1 MIREIQHMWF
11 NVLIVLIKAL
21 FFLTCVLTLTSLL
34 TWMERKQSAVMQD
47 RLGANRAPI
56 LGMRAFGLPHILA
69 DALKMFFKE
78 DYVPPGGDKL
88 LHTAAPMAALF
99 FALMS
104 FAAIPFG
111 DSIQIAGRKIELLVL
126 PLNVGLLFVF
136 AMMSLGIYGTF
147 LAGFS
152 SNNKYAF
159 MGGLRASSQMISYEI
174 TMGAT
179 LVGLLMIFGTLD
191 LGELN
196 RAQGALLWGWLPKW
210 GIFLQPLGFILFV
223 TAGLAETKRV
233 PFDLPEG
240 ESEIIGY
247 FLEYSSMKFG
257 AFFMADFIET
267 ILIAAL
273 IATLFFGGWQIPY
286 LQSDGFHLPW
296 GAFHALPHLLV
307 TILQMIAFAF
317 KVFFF
322 CWFLLLIRWTLP
334 RFRYDQLMRLGWKFL
349 LPVSILNIFVTAL
362 VLLLI

>member
-1 MIREIQHMWF
+1 MWIET
-11 NVLIVLIKAL
+11 LITFIKAIV
-21 FFLTCVLTLTSLL
+21 FISGVLMLTSFL

-56 LGMRAFGLPHILA
+56 LGIRAFGLFHIFA

-78 DYVPPGGDKL
+78 DYVPPGADKV
-88 LHTAAPMAALF
+88 LHTAAPFAALF

-111 DSIQIAGRKIELLVL
+111 DQVSIAGRKIVLQVL
-126 PLNVGLLFVF
+126 PLNVGLLFVL
-136 AMMSLGIYGTF
+136 AMMSMGIYGVF

-159 MGGLRASSQMISYEI
+159 LGGLRASSQMLSYEI

-191 LGELN
+191 LGEIN
-196 RAQGALLWGWLPKW
+196 RAQGELLWGWLPKW
-210 GIFLQPLGFILFV
+210 GIFLQPLGFLLFLV
-223 TAGLAETKRV
+223 AGMAETKRI

-247 FLEYSSMKFG
+247 FVEYSSMKFG
-257 AFFMADFIET
+257 AFFMTDFIET
-267 ILIAAL
+267 ILLAAL
-273 IATLFFGGWQIPY
+273 LTTLFFGGWQVPY
-286 LQSDGFHLPW
+286 LQPDGFHLP
-296 GAFHALPHLLV
+296 GGTSIELSQAMVAL
-307 TILQMIAFAF
+307 LQVGSFCL
-317 KVFFF
+317 KVFCF

-334 RFRYDQLMRLGWKFL
+334 RFRYDQLMHLGWKIM
-349 LPVSILNIFVTAL
+349 LPLSVLNIFVTGLIL
-362 VLLLI
+362 VV

>member
-1 MIREIQHMWF
+1 MW
-11 NVLIVLIKAL
+11 VDMLVVVVKAA
-21 FFLTCVLTLTSLL
+21 FLMTGVLTLTSLL

-47 RLGANRAPI
+47 RLGANRASI
-56 LGMRAFGLPHILA
+56 LGVRAFGLPHIFS

-78 DYVPPGGDKL
+78 DYVPPGGDRL
-88 LHTAAPMAALF
+88 LHTTAPMISLF
-99 FALMS
+99 FALMA

-111 DSIQIAGRKIELLVL
+111 NTVQIGGRVIDLAVV

-136 AMMSLGIYGTF
+136 AMMSLAVYGTF
-147 LAGFS
+147 LAGYS

-159 MGGLRASSQMISYEI
+159 LGGLRASGQMISYEI

-179 LVGLLMIFGTLD
+179 LIGLLIIFGTLD
-191 LGELN
+191 LQELN
-196 RAQGALLWGWLPKW
+196 RAQGELLWGWLPKW
-210 GIFLQPLGFILFV
+210 GIFLQPVGFILFAA
-223 TAGLAETKRV
+223 AGMAETKRA

-247 FLEYSSMKFG
+247 FVEYSSMKFG

-273 IATLFFGGWQIPY
+273 IATLFFGGWQVPY

-296 GAFHALPHLLV
+296 GAVYEMPHFAV
-307 TILQMIAFAF
+307 SAMQVVAFAF

-322 CWFLLLIRWTLP
+322 CWFLLLVRWTLP
-334 RFRYDQLMRLGWKFL
+334 RFRYDQLMRLGWKYM
-349 LPVSILNIFVTAL
+349 LPISVLNIFVTAIIVITL
-362 VLLLI
+362 R

>member
-1 MIREIQHMWF
+1 MWLD
-11 NVLIVLIKAL
+11 VLIVLAKAL
-21 FFLTCVLTLTSLL
+21 FFLMCILTLTSLL

-47 RLGANRAPI
+47 RLGANRASI
-56 LGMRAFGLPHILA
+56 FGVRAFGLCHIFS

-78 DYVPPGGDKL
+78 DYVPPGGDKV
-88 LHTAAPMAALF
+88 LHTAAPFAALF

-104 FAAIPFG
+104 FAVIPFG

-152 SNNKYAF
+152 SNNKFAF
-159 MGGLRASSQMISYEI
+159 LGGLRASSQMISYEI

-179 LVGLLMIFGTLD
+179 LVGLFMIFGTLD
-191 LGELN
+191 LAQIN
-196 RAQGALLWGWLPKW
+196 RAQGDLLWGFLPKW
-210 GIFLQPLGFILFV
+210 GIFLQPLGFLLFV
-223 TAGLAETKRV
+223 TAGMAETKRV

-247 FLEYSSMKFG
+247 FVEYSSMKFG

-267 ILIAAL
+267 VLIAAL
-273 IATLFFGGWQIPY
+273 IATLFFGGWQVPY
-286 LQSDGFHLPW
+286 LQANGFQLPW
-296 GAFHALPHLLV
+296 GSFHAMPHLMV
-307 TILQMIAFAF
+307 TLLQVAAFAA

-334 RFRYDQLMRLGWKFL
+334 RFRYDQLMQFGWKFL
-349 LPVSILNIFVTAL
+349 LPISVLNIFVTAF
-362 VLLLI
+362 VLLLIR

>member
-1 MIREIQHMWF
+1 MW
-11 NVLIVLIKAL
+11 LDISIVILKAL

-47 RLGANRAPI
+47 RLGANRAQI
-56 LGMRAFGLPHILA
+56 FGFRAFGLFHILA

-78 DYVPPGGDKL
+78 DFVPRGGDRL
-88 LHTAAPMAALF
+88 LHAAAPMIALF

-111 DSIQIAGRKIELLVL
+111 DSIHIAGYTVALQIF
-126 PLNVGLLFVF
+126 PFSAGLLFIF

-152 SNNKYAF
+152 SNNRFAF
-159 MGGLRASSQMISYEI
+159 LGGLRACSQMISYEI

-191 LGELN
+191 LAALN
-196 RAQGALLWGWLPKW
+196 RAQGQLLWGWLPMW
-210 GIFLQPLGFILFV
+210 GIFLQPLGFLLFLV
-223 TAGLAETKRV
+223 AGVAETKRV

-257 AFFMADFIET
+257 AFFMTDFVET

-273 IATLFFGGWQIPY
+273 LATLFFGGWQVPY
-286 LQSDGFHLPW
+286 LQADGFHFPW
-296 GAFHALPHLLV
+296 GGALALSGLAV
-307 TILQMIAFAF
+307 AVLQMSAFAL
-317 KVFFF
+317 KVVFF

-334 RFRYDQLMRLGWKFL
+334 RFRYDQLMHLGWKIL
-349 LPVSILNIFVTAL
+349 LPLSVLNIFATGFVLAL
-362 VLLLI
+362 MRH

>member
-1 MIREIQHMWF
+1 MWLDL
-11 NVLIVLIKAL
+11 LIILIKAI
-21 FFLTCVLTLTSLL
+21 FFISCVLTLTSLL
-34 TWMERKQSAVMQD
+34 TWLERKQSAVMQD

-56 LGMRAFGLPHILA
+56 LGIRAFGLPHILA

-78 DYVPPGGDKL
+78 DYVPPGGDRL
-88 LHTAAPMAALF
+88 LHTAAPIVALF

-111 DSIQIAGRKIELLVL
+111 NSIHIAGRTVELQVL
-126 PLNVGLLFVF
+126 PFNVGLLFVF
-136 AMMSLGIYGTF
+136 AMMSMGIYGTF

-152 SNNKYAF
+152 SNNKFAF
-159 MGGLRASSQMISYEI
+159 LGGLRASSQMISYEI

-191 LGELN
+191 LAELN
-196 RAQGALLWGWLPKW
+196 RAQGDLLWGWLPKW
-210 GIFLQPLGFILFV
+210 GIFLQPLGFLLFLV
-223 TAGLAETKRV
+223 AGFAETKRV

-257 AFFMADFIET
+257 AFFMTDFVET

-273 IATLFFGGWQIPY
+273 LATLFLGGWQVPY
-286 LQSDGFHLPW
+286 LQADGFHFPG
-296 GAFHALPHLLV
+296 GAGWALSSLAV
-307 TILQMIAFAF
+307 TILQIASFAL
-317 KVFFF
+317 KVVFF

-334 RFRYDQLMRLGWKFL
+334 RFRYDQLMHLGWKIL
-349 LPVSILNIFVTAL
+349 LPLSILNIFVTGIVLAL
-362 VLLLI
+362 IH